1 MKNKN
6 QKEMWE
12 IKNTVTKMKNA
23 FDELISTLDM
33 IEERVSHLKIWQGA
47 SLVAQWQRICLP
59 IQETQV

>member
-1 MKNKN
+1 
-6 QKEMWE
+6 MWE

-33 IEERVSHLKIWQGA
+33 IEERVSHLKIRQVA

>member
-1 MKNKN
+1 
-6 QKEMWE
+6 
-12 IKNTVTKMKNA
+12 MKNA

-59 IQETQV
+59 IQKIQV